1 VIRIALDAM
10 GGDLAPAAQVTGA
23 AAALAE
29 VADDVAI
36 QLVGQRDAIERT
48 LSDQHRSHERIEIV
62 EAPDVIGMAEKP
74 MQALRAKRRS
84 SIQVGLEL
92 QRDGLSDAFIS
103 AGNTGAVMA
112 ASTLILRLFP
122 GFERPAIGTQF
133 PTADLPVLVMDV
145 GANVDCSP
153 QELVGFAHLGVVYAR
168 DAMGRANPAV
178 GLLNIGE
185 EEEKGNAASKDAYR
199 LLKESGLN
207 FVGNVEGGDILA
219 GRAATGAFDVVV
231 CDGFVGN
238 VLLKFYES
246 VAHLFQRLVRKELGE
261 VTAAS
266 ESMDRIVRVLDY
278 AEYGGAPLLGVRGL
292 SIVCHGRSTSDAIR
306 NAIRVAERA
315 ARNHLAQD
323 MSREFAPGGAQA

>member
-1 VIRIALDAM
+1 VIRVALDAM

-29 VADDVAI
+29 VADDVVI
-36 QLVGQRDAIERT
+36 QLVGQRDAIERE
-48 LSDQHRSHERIEIV
+48 LSDQHRGHERIEIV
-62 EAPDVIGMAEKP
+62 DAPEVIGMAEKP
-74 MQALRAKRRS
+74 LQALRAKRRS

-112 ASTLILRLFP
+112 ASTLILRLYP
-122 GFERPAIGTQF
+122 GFERPAIGTPF
-133 PTADLPVLVMDV
+133 PTADRTVLVMDV

-153 QELVGFAHLGVVYAR
+153 QELVGFAHLGVIYAR
-168 DAMGRANPAV
+168 DAMGRPDPAV

-185 EEEKGNAASKDAYR
+185 EAEKGNAASKEAYR
-199 LLKESGLN
+199 LLQESGLR
-207 FVGNVEGGDILA
+207 FVGNVEGGDILV
-219 GRAATGAFDVVV
+219 GEAASGAFDVVV

-246 VAHLFQRLVRKELGE
+246 VALLFKRLVRKELGE
-261 VTAAS
+261 VAAAS
-266 ESMDRIVRVLDY
+266 DAIDRIVRVLDY
-278 AEYGGAPLLGVRGL
+278 AEYGGAPLLGVRGV
-292 SIVCHGRSTSDAIR
+292 SIICHGRSTSDAIR
-306 NAIRVAERA
+306 NAVRVAERA

-323 MSREFAPGGAQA
+323 MTREFAPGGVTA